1 MQGNKPLSSILTEIH
16 QNIIYCSN
24 PFRKS
29 KKNSKRKSNKEAN
42 ARVAK
47 SVKTDQQVK
56 INFLENLL
64 LLKSKG
70 AKLTKV
76 K

>member
-1 MQGNKPLSSILTEIH
+1 MINLLSPTSTENH
-16 QNIIYCSN
+16 QNISYCSN
-24 PFRKS
+24 SFRKP

-56 INFLENLL
+56 INFFENLL
-64 LLKSKG
+64 LLKSKS